1 MGFNTHVYQVK
12 ERAKRGEV
20 EGNNEAEKKEEA
32 EGEEEEEE
40 EEEGKDDQ
48 AKTTTYLAR
57 WETAFSNKCRYFLL
71 SFQLPVANS

>member
-40 EEEGKDDQ
+40 EEEGKDDHILGQ
-48 AKTTTYLAR
+48 VGI
-57 WETAFSNKCRYFLL
+57 SFLK
-71 SFQLPVANS
+71 

>member
-40 EEEGKDDQ
+40 EEGKDDHILGQ
-48 AKTTTYLAR
+48 VGN
-57 WETAFSNKCRYFLL
+57 SFLK
-71 SFQLPVANS
+71 